1 MQCYMDKDNNSEHI
15 FVVMMIEDFTFEAG
29 NKIPVNVDKG
39 KMIGFLPV
47 YATREDA
54 LADYPNRDLMMFE
67 KGK

>member
-1 MQCYMDKDNNSEHI
+1 MDKDNEHI
-15 FVVMMIEDFTFEAG
+15 FVVMMIENFTFESG

-47 YATREDA
+47 YGNREDA
-54 LADYPNRDLMMFE
+54 LADYPDHDLMMFE